1 MNYYYTAKNIGGQ
14 TKSGTMEA
22 KNESELAKILR
33 EKGFILISA
42 KSEKE
47 KWKITIEMF
56 LSRLRGIS
64 LAEKMIFC
72 RHLAVMIG
80 AGFPL
85 VGGLDILAKQT
96 DSAKF
101 GKILNEVAENIR
113 RGKSFADS
121 LRAYPDAFSD
131 LFVNMV
137 AIGETAGNLEK
148 TLKMLAVQMK
158 KDYDLRSKIR
168 GAMVYPGVIVSAMV
182 LIGILM
188 MIYVVPSLTQTF
200 TELGVEL
207 PASTKFVILV
217 SNLLTNYYL
226 QSAGGLLVLA
236 YLSYL
241 FLKSRQGKQILSN
254 VFIYAPLFGPLVKKI
269 NSARFAR
276 VLSSLL
282 SAGIPLMKSLEITS
296 GTLSNSRYSESI
308 KITLGRVQKGE
319 NLSKILADFPV
330 LYPLMVTQ
338 MISVGEQTGTLSD
351 ILERLADFYEDEV
364 SETTK
369 NLSTII
375 EPLLMV
381 IIGAVVG
388 FFAISM
394 IQPMYSMMGGI

>member
-1 MNYYYTAKNIGGQ
+1 MLYYYTAKSISGQ
-14 TKSGTMEA
+14 TKSGTLEA

-33 EKGFILISA
+33 DEGYILVSAKPEAEKG
-42 KSEKE
+42 
-47 KWKITIEMF
+47 KINVEMIM
-56 LSRLRGIS
+56 SRFRGIS

-85 VGGLDILAKQT
+85 VAGLDILAKQT
-96 DSAKF
+96 GSAKF
-101 GKILNEVAENIR
+101 GKILSEVAENIR

-121 LRAYPDAFSD
+121 LRAYPDAFSG

-137 AIGETAGNLEK
+137 AVGETAGNLEQ
-148 TLKMLAVQMK
+148 TLKLLAVQMK
-158 KDYDLRSKIR
+158 KDYDLRSKVR
-168 GAMVYPGVIVSAMV
+168 GAMVYPGVILTAMIS
-182 LIGILM
+182 IGILM

-200 TELGVEL
+200 EELNVDL
-207 PASTKFVILV
+207 PASTKFVIFV
-217 SNLLTNYYL
+217 SKVLTNYYL
-226 QSAGGLLVLA
+226 YAVGGLLVFA

-241 FLKSRQGKQILSN
+241 FLKSRQGKQILSD
-254 VFIYAPLFGPLVKKI
+254 VFIYTPLFGPLVKKI

-276 VLSSLL
+276 VFSSLL
-282 SAGIPLMKSLEITS
+282 AAGIPLLKSLEITS
-296 GTLSNSRYSESI
+296 GVLTNVRYAESM

-319 NLSKILADFPV
+319 NLSKILAEFPV

-338 MISVGEQTGTLSD
+338 MILVGEQTGTLSE

-375 EPLLMV
+375 EPVLMV

-388 FFAISM
+388 FFAVSM